1 MHRLDT
7 RPGSPLAASAD
18 LEPGSAERDSRGLTL
33 DIIIPVFNEEEVLHL
48 LLERLGTVFA
58 PETLAAQGV
67 ASVRLVLVDDG
78 SRDATARL
86 IAERIREG
94 LPARL
99 IRLSRNFGH
108 QGAVCAGLDF
118 ADADLVAVMDADLQD
133 PPEVVWRML
142 QAWREGADVAFGQ
155 RRRRKGNVLKRTGY
169 WGFYRLVAILSEID
183 LPLDTGDFCVMDRR
197 VVAALRRLPE
207 NLRFSRGLRAWVG
220 FKQVAVEFDRPARAA
235 GEPKYTWKKLY
246 QLATDGIASMSTRPL
261 QAAQFGSFFFG
272 LLTVMFL
279 LLLLGFSKQLDVP
292 RPFLFLYALVA
303 TGNAV
308 LSFCLYILGAYVGRT
323 YLEVKGRPPYLVME
337 LVEPRP
343 PARRPPDDPSP
354 H

>member
-1 MHRLDT
+1 MHRLDLP
-7 RPGSPLAASAD
+7 PGANAPETLVPPGAA
-18 LEPGSAERDSRGLTL
+18 RDATDLTL
-33 DIIIPVFNEEEVLHL
+33 DIVIPVYNEEEMLDL
-48 LLERLGTVFA
+48 LVERLGQVFA
-58 PETLAAQGV
+58 PEVLARQGV

-86 IAERIREG
+86 LAERIRQG

-133 PPEVVWRML
+133 PPEVVWEML
-142 QAWREGADVAFGQ
+142 AAWRQGADVAFG
-155 RRRRKGNVLKRTGY
+155 RRRRRQGNVLKRLGY
-169 WGFYRLVAILSEID
+169 WGFYRLVGFLSEIN
-183 LPLDTGDFCVMDRR
+183 LPLDTGDFCLMDQN

-220 FKQVAVEFDRPARAA
+220 FQQVAVPFDRPARAA
-235 GEPKYTWKKLY
+235 GEPKYTWSKLY
-246 QLATDGIASMSTRPL
+246 RLATDGIASMSTRPL
-261 QAAQFGSFFFG
+261 QAAQLASFLFGV
-272 LLTVMFL
+272 LTVLFLFL
-279 LLLLGFSKQLDVP
+279 LVGFSQHLDVP
-292 RPFLFLYALVA
+292 RPFLFAYVLIA

-308 LSFCLYILGAYVGRT
+308 LAFCLYILGAYVGRT

-337 LVEPRP
+337 LVERRAPQQKPHVP
-343 PARRPPDDPSP
+343 PVP
-354 H
+354 

>member
-7 RPGSPLAASAD
+7 SAGSPLSPSEGVPDSAA
-18 LEPGSAERDSRGLTL
+18 RDSRQLTL
-33 DIIIPVFNEEEVLHL
+33 DIVIPVFNEEEVIHL
-48 LLERLGTVFA
+48 LLERLAQVFA
-58 PETLAAQGV
+58 PEVLAAQGV
-67 ASVRLVLVDDG
+67 ASVRWLLVDDG
-78 SRDATARL
+78 SSDATARL
-86 IAERIREG
+86 LAERIREG
-94 LPARL
+94 VPARL

-155 RRRRKGNVLKRTGY
+155 RRRRKGNAVKRVGY
-169 WGFYRLVAILSEID
+169 WGFYRLVALLSEID
-183 LPLDTGDFCVMDRR
+183 LPLDTGDFCLMDRR
-197 VVAALRRLPE
+197 VVAAMRRLPE

-220 FKQVAVEFDRPARAA
+220 FQQVAVEFDRPARAA

-246 QLATDGIASMSTRPL
+246 RLATDGIASMSTRPL

-279 LLLLGFSKQLDVP
+279 FLLLGFSQELGVP
-292 RPFLFLYALVA
+292 RPLLFLYALVA

-337 LVEPRP
+337 FVEPR
-343 PARRPPDDPSP
+343 RPGPPSP
-354 H
+354 AHDPRAS